1 MEPMKAV
8 IDYGPQ
14 IEAAMQHVLDVMSKR
29 VGPEDLHR
37 LQQAYEF
44 ARKAHAPQKRK
55 SGEPYILHP
64 IAVATIAAEELSL
77 DTDSVMCALLHD
89 VVEDTEYTTEDIKE
103 RFGENVA
110 YLVGVVTKQK
120 KVQYKMSKQVD
131 NYEQLLD
138 SIQFD
143 IRALMV
149 KIADRLHNMR
159 TLQSMREDK
168 QMKIAGETDY
178 FYAPLANRLG
188 LYDVKTDLENLSFK
202 FRCPME
208 YGSLAAQLTEDA
220 VSNDKRLLLFCSEIE
235 EILKSNNI
243 RAKAEIF
250 YRKPFSIWRKMKDLG
265 KDFKHIDNKYYIR
278 VTYTKENDSL
288 SDKNIC
294 LKIYSLLTDMFK
306 EKPQSFNNQID
317 QAKENSYQ
325 SLNVML
331 LSEKGIWEDVQICSK
346 RMVEISKLGC
356 MAELGESNVK
366 DWMERFKLVL
376 KEIAKESTT
385 GTFIESVV
393 TNLYYDDIMV
403 FTPKGKA
410 IVLPKGAT
418 AIDFAFELHTEL
430 GLHAKYARINGKLL
444 SVKTPLK
451 RGDCIEI
458 GVDKDAITA
467 RPDWQ
472 SSTCT
477 FKAKHEL
484 RRLFTDS
491 TFTTIQYNR
500 CPQCN
505 PIPGGDLIGIK
516 GANNRVVIH
525 RRSCA
530 DAIHLASKQGDSII
544 NIDADFKRDDDITY
558 PVTLSIKAVDRFHFL
573 MDILNAITRELH
585 LSIDSL
591 KTTTKDY
598 IVDLTVT
605 YMVHDIKE
613 LLFSL
618 NRLYEVPGVEEIHQL
633 S

>member
-1 MEPMKAV
+1 
-8 IDYGPQ
+8 
-14 IEAAMQHVLDVMSKR
+14 MSKR
-29 VGPEDLHR
+29 VKPEDLQR
-37 LQQAYEF
+37 LQQAYEL

-103 RFGENVA
+103 QFGENVA

-138 SIQFD
+138 SIQSD

-208 YGSLAAQLTEDA
+208 YGSLAAQLTEEA
-220 VSNDKRLLLFCSEIE
+220 VSNDKRLTLFCTEIE
-235 EILKSNNI
+235 KILQSNHI
-243 RAKAEIF
+243 TARAEVF

-278 VTYTKENDSL
+278 VTYTKKDDSM

-294 LKIYSLLTDMFK
+294 LKIYSLLTDTFK

-331 LSEKGIWEDVQICSK
+331 LSEEGIWEDVQICSQ

-366 DWMERFKLVL
+366 DWMERFKMVL
-376 KEIAKESTT
+376 KEIAKESIT

-430 GLHAKYARINGKLL
+430 GLHAKYAHINGKLA

-458 GVDKDAITA
+458 GTDDENITA

-472 SSTCT
+472 DSTCT

-484 RRLFTDS
+484 RRLFTAR
-491 TFTTIQYNR
+491 TLTTVQYNL
-500 CPQCN
+500 CPLCN

-516 GANNRVVIH
+516 DANNRVVIH
-525 RRSCA
+525 RRSCS
-530 DAIHLASKQGDSII
+530 DAIHLASKQGDSIL
-544 NIDADFKRDDDITY
+544 NIDDEFKRDDEITY

-605 YMVHDIKE
+605 YMVHDVKE

-633 S
+633 N

>member
-1 MEPMKAV
+1 MEATRPV

-14 IEAAMQHVLDVMSKR
+14 IEAAMQHVIDVMSKR
-29 VGPEDLHR
+29 VGPEDLQR
-37 LQQAYEF
+37 LQQAYEL

-208 YGSLAAQLTEDA
+208 YGSLAAQLTEEA
-220 VSNDKRLLLFCSEIE
+220 VSNDKRLTLFCSEIE
-235 EILKSNNI
+235 KILESNGI
-243 RAKAEIF
+243 TARAEVF

-265 KDFKHIDNKYYIR
+265 KDFKHIDNKYYVR
-278 VTYTKENDSL
+278 VTYTKKDDSM

-294 LKIYSLLTDMFK
+294 LKIYSLLTDTFK

-331 LSEKGIWEDVQICSK
+331 LSEEGIWEDVQICSQ

-366 DWMERFKLVL
+366 DWMERFKMVL
-376 KEIAKESTT
+376 KEIAKESIT

-430 GLHAKYARINGKLL
+430 GLHAKYARINGKLA
-444 SVKTPLK
+444 SVKTALK

-458 GVDKDAITA
+458 GTDPETITA

-472 SSTCT
+472 DSTCT

-484 RRLFTDS
+484 RRLFTEQTLS
-491 TFTTIQYNR
+491 TVQYNL
-500 CPQCN
+500 CPLCN

-516 GANNRVVIH
+516 DANNRVVIH
-525 RRSCA
+525 RRSCS
-530 DAIHLASKQGDSII
+530 DAIHLASKQGDSIL
-544 NIDADFKRDDDITY
+544 NIDADFKRDDNITY

-591 KTTTKDY
+591 QTTTKDY

-605 YMVHDIKE
+605 YLVHDVKE

>member
-1 MEPMKAV
+1 MEPKKAV

-29 VGPEDLHR
+29 VGPEDLQR

-235 EILKSNNI
+235 EILKSNDI

-294 LKIYSLLTDMFK
+294 LKIYSLLTDTFK

-500 CPQCN
+500 CPLCN

-516 GANNRVVIH
+516 DANNRVVIH

>member
-1 MEPMKAV
+1 
-8 IDYGPQ
+8 
-14 IEAAMQHVLDVMSKR
+14 
-29 VGPEDLHR
+29 
-37 LQQAYEF
+37 
-44 ARKAHAPQKRK
+44 
-55 SGEPYILHP
+55 
-64 IAVATIAAEELSL
+64 
-77 DTDSVMCALLHD
+77 
-89 VVEDTEYTTEDIKE
+89 
-103 RFGENVA
+103 
-110 YLVGVVTKQK
+110 
-120 KVQYKMSKQVD
+120 
-131 NYEQLLD
+131 
-138 SIQFD
+138 
-143 IRALMV
+143 
-149 KIADRLHNMR
+149 
-159 TLQSMREDK
+159 
-168 QMKIAGETDY
+168 
-178 FYAPLANRLG
+178 
-188 LYDVKTDLENLSFK
+188 
-202 FRCPME
+202 
-208 YGSLAAQLTEDA
+208 
-220 VSNDKRLLLFCSEIE
+220 
-235 EILKSNNI
+235 
-243 RAKAEIF
+243 
-250 YRKPFSIWRKMKDLG
+250 MKDLG

-278 VTYTKENDSL
+278 VTYTKKDDSV

-294 LKIYSLLTDMFK
+294 LKIYSLLTDTFK

-331 LSEKGIWEDVQICSK
+331 LSEEGIWEDVQICSK

-366 DWMERFKLVL
+366 DWMERFKMVL
-376 KEIAKESTT
+376 KEIARESIT

-418 AIDFAFELHTEL
+418 AIDFAFELHTQL
-430 GLHAKYARINGKLL
+430 GLHAKYARINGKLS

-458 GVDKDAITA
+458 GVDTDVITA

-472 SSTCT
+472 DSTCT

-500 CPQCN
+500 CPLCN

-516 GANNRVVIH
+516 DANNRVVIH

-544 NIDADFKRDDDITY
+544 NIDADFKRNDDITY

-605 YMVHDIKE
+605 YLVHDIKE